1 VCLYACVY
9 DTCRGHARLSQYE
22 GFLDLRLR
30 FANFMSVYIC
40 TCVSYTYVSVY
51 MCLSMWVCVCG
62 SVYVGLCMCVC
73 VSVCKHAVEDGRR
86 RGYKLSVES
95 RIDHK

>member
-1 VCLYACVY
+1 MYVCVLY
-9 DTCRGHARLSQYE
+9 
-22 GFLDLRLR
+22 
-30 FANFMSVYIC
+30 I
-40 TCVSYTYVSVY
+40 YVSVH

-73 VSVCKHAVEDGRR
+73 VSLCKHAVEDGRR